1 MNKKILVSLV
11 LISLVA
17 SAVLFAQGTKEISE
31 TTSPAAN
38 EVLSQIEDNTSSTL
52 LGASAAKA
60 GEDFTLEEM
69 LKYALE
75 DEKLALAEY
84 AFIMDEFNVSRPFS
98 NIIKAEQ
105 SHQNA
110 ILYLYDVYGFEIE
123 EFDASEHV
131 VLPNSL
137 AEIYDVGVEA
147 EIANIAMYDKFL
159 ATEDLPDDV
168 RRVFEALKNGSISH
182 LQAFERQASKY

>member
-1 MNKKILVSLV
+1 
-11 LISLVA
+11 
-17 SAVLFAQGTKEISE
+17 
-31 TTSPAAN
+31 
-38 EVLSQIEDNTSSTL
+38 
-52 LGASAAKA
+52 
-60 GEDFTLEEM
+60 
-69 LKYALE
+69 
-75 DEKLALAEY
+75 
-84 AFIMDEFNVSRPFS
+84 MDEFNVSRPFS

-137 AEIYDVGVEA
+137 PEIYDVGVEA

>member
-17 SAVLFAQGTKEISE
+17 SAVLFAQGTKEIST
-31 TTSPAAN
+31 TTSPVAN

-60 GEDFTLEEM
+60 GEYFTLEEM